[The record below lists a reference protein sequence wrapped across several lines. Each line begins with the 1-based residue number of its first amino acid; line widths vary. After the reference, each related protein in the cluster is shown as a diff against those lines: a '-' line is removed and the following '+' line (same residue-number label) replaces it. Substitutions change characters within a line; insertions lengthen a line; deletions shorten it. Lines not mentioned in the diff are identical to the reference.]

1 MRDTFRRL
9 LRQRKA
15 AVGGTLLLGFLLV
28 ALVGPWFV
36 MDPTELMGQPH
47 QPPSSAH
54 WFGTTG
60 QGQDVL
66 AQTVVG
72 ARETLAIGFAV
83 GALVTLVGALVGITA
98 GYLGRRVDDAL
109 TLTTNIFLVIPGLP
123 LAIVLGAYLPSGPF
137 RMVVV
142 LTFAGWAW
150 NARVF
155 RAEALSLRGRDF
167 VAAAVVAGESHLR
180 IITRELLPNMASL
193 VASSFIGNT
202 LYAVGAQ
209 VGLEFLGLGDVGS
222 VTWGTNL
229 YWAGNDAAL
238 LTRSWWIF
246 VPTGICIALVGF
258 SLTLLS
264 SAIDELTNPS
274 LRAPPKAPS
283 AAVVHAVASPEQ
295 EAATP
300 GALLSVRELSI
311 EYMTQAGPSRVV
323 DQVSL
328 DIAPGEVFGLAG
340 ESGSGKSTL
349 GSALLRLLPSSA
361 AITHGRILFDGTDVT
376 ALSPEALRAFRWSR
390 VSMVFQSAMSAL
402 NPVLTLGEQFHDTLA
417 AHGGNSRASSYAR
430 ARELLSMVGLKP
442 ELVDAWPHQLSG
454 GMRQRVG
461 IALALALE
469 PRLVVM
475 DEPTTALDVVVQKE
489 LLQRVV
495 ELKERLG
502 FAVLFITHDL
512 PLLLALADRVGIL
525 QAGKLVEVDTA
536 QRLRTDAR
544 HPYTR
549 LLLSSFPHLGAAD
562 APTPSPDVLEQA
574 TSALKPPLAASPG
587 GRR

>member
-1 MRDTFRRL
+1 MRETLRRL

-15 AVGGTLLLGFLLV
+15 AVGGSILLGFLLL
-28 ALVGPWFV
+28 ALVGPWLV
-36 MDPTELMGQPH
+36 MDPTELVGQPH
-47 QPPSSAH
+47 QPPSRAH
-54 WFGTTG
+54 LFGTTG

-109 TLTTNIFLVIPGLP
+109 TLTTNVFLVIPGLP
-123 LAIVLGAYLPSGPF
+123 LAIVLGAYLPSGPM

-155 RAEALSLRGRDF
+155 RAEALALRGRDF
-167 VAAAVVAGESHLR
+167 VAAAVVAGESHAR

-209 VGLEFLGLGDVGS
+209 VGLEFLGLGDVGA

-246 VPTGICIALVGF
+246 VPTGLCIALVGF

-264 SAIDELTNPS
+264 SAIDELTNPA
-274 LRAPPKAPS
+274 LRAPPSAPVP
-283 AAVVHAVASPEQ
+283 AKVG
-295 EAATP
+295 EAASEVPTP
-300 GALLSVRELSI
+300 GVLLSVRGVSI
-311 EYMTQAGPSRVV
+311 EYMTASGPSRVV

-349 GSALLRLLPSSA
+349 GYALLRLLPPAA
-361 AITHGRILFDGTDVT
+361 AITQGHILFDGTDVT
-376 ALSPEALRAFRWSR
+376 ALSPEAMREFRWSR

-402 NPVLTLGEQFHDTLA
+402 NPVLSLGEQFHDTLA
-417 AHGGNSRASSYAR
+417 AHGGSSRAASYAR
-430 ARELLSMVGLKP
+430 AREMLAMVGLKP
-442 ELVDAWPHQLSG
+442 ELVHAWPHQLSG

-469 PRLVVM
+469 PKLVVM

-495 ELKERLG
+495 ELKGRLG

-536 QRLRTDAR
+536 QRLRTDAK

-549 LLLSSFPHLGAAD
+549 LLLSSFPHLGASDVA
-562 APTPSPDVLEQA
+562 APPPDVLEHA
-574 TSALKPPLAASPG
+574 ALKPAQAAMPG

>member
-1 MRDTFRRL
+1 MRETLRRL

-15 AVGGTLLLGFLLV
+15 AVGGSILLGFLVL
-28 ALVGPWFV
+28 ALVGPWLV
-36 MDPTELMGQPH
+36 MDPTELVGQPH
-47 QPPSSAH
+47 QPPSRAH
-54 WFGTTG
+54 LFGTTG

-109 TLTTNIFLVIPGLP
+109 TLTTNVFLVIPGLP
-123 LAIVLGAYLPSGPF
+123 LAIVLGAYLPSGPM

-155 RAEALSLRGRDF
+155 RAEALALRGRDF
-167 VAAAVVAGESHLR
+167 VAAAVVAGESHAR
-180 IITRELLPNMASL
+180 IIARELLPNMASL

-209 VGLEFLGLGDVGS
+209 VGLEFLGLGDVGA

-246 VPTGICIALVGF
+246 VPTGLCIALVGF

-264 SAIDELTNPS
+264 SAIDEVTNPA
-274 LRAPPKAPS
+274 LRAPPSAPVPAKA
-283 AAVVHAVASPEQ
+283 VEASSEVP
-295 EAATP
+295 AS
-300 GALLSVRELSI
+300 GALLSVRGVSI
-311 EYMTQAGPSRVV
+311 EYMTASGPSRVV

-349 GSALLRLLPSSA
+349 GYALLRLLPPSA
-361 AITHGRILFDGTDVT
+361 AITQGRILFDGTDVT
-376 ALSPEALRAFRWSR
+376 ALSPEAMREFRWSR

-402 NPVLTLGEQFHDTLA
+402 NPVLSLGEQFHDTLA
-417 AHGGNSRASSYAR
+417 AHGGSSRAASHAR
-430 ARELLSMVGLKP
+430 AREMLAMVGLKP
-442 ELVDAWPHQLSG
+442 ELVHAWPHQLSG

-469 PRLVVM
+469 PKLVVM

-495 ELKERLG
+495 ELKDRLG

-536 QRLRTDAR
+536 QRLRTDAK

-562 APTPSPDVLEQA
+562 VATPPPDVLEHA
-574 TSALKPPLAASPG
+574 SLKPAQAAMPG

>member
-1 MRDTFRRL
+1 MRETLRRL

-15 AVGGTLLLGFLLV
+15 AVGGSILLGFLVL
-28 ALVGPWFV
+28 ALVGPWLV
-36 MDPTELMGQPH
+36 MDPTELVGQPH
-47 QPPSSAH
+47 QPPSRAH
-54 WFGTTG
+54 LFGTTG

-109 TLTTNIFLVIPGLP
+109 TLTTNVFLVIPGLP
-123 LAIVLGAYLPSGPF
+123 LAIVLGAYLPSGPM

-155 RAEALSLRGRDF
+155 RAEALALRGRDF
-167 VAAAVVAGESHLR
+167 VAAAVVAGESHAR

-209 VGLEFLGLGDVGS
+209 VGLEFLGLGDVGA

-246 VPTGICIALVGF
+246 VPTGLCIALVGF

-264 SAIDELTNPS
+264 SAIDELTNPA
-274 LRAPPKAPS
+274 LRAPPSAPVPAKAVEVSSEVPTS
-283 AAVVHAVASPEQ
+283 GV
-295 EAATP
+295 
-300 GALLSVRELSI
+300 LLSVRGVSI
-311 EYMTQAGPSRVV
+311 EYMTASGPSRVV

-349 GSALLRLLPSSA
+349 GYALLRLLPPAA
-361 AITHGRILFDGTDVT
+361 AITQGRILFDGMDVT
-376 ALSPEALRAFRWSR
+376 ALSAEAMREFRWSR

-402 NPVLTLGEQFHDTLA
+402 NPVLSLGEQFHDTLA
-417 AHGGNSRASSYAR
+417 AHGGSSRAASYAR
-430 ARELLSMVGLKP
+430 AREMLTMVGLKP
-442 ELVDAWPHQLSG
+442 ELVHAWPHQLSG

-469 PRLVVM
+469 PKLVVM

-536 QRLRTDAR
+536 ERLRTDAK

-549 LLLSSFPHLGAAD
+549 LLLSSFPHLGASDVA
-562 APTPSPDVLEQA
+562 APTLDVLEHA
-574 TSALKPPLAASPG
+574 ALKPAQAALTG

>member
-1 MRDTFRRL
+1 MRDLLRRL

-15 AVGGTLLLGFLLV
+15 AVGGSILLGFIVL
-28 ALVGPWFV
+28 ALIGPWLV
-36 MDPTELMGQPH
+36 MDPTELAGRPH

-83 GALVTLVGALVGITA
+83 GALVTLMGALIGVTS
-98 GYLGRRVDDAL
+98 GYLGRRVDDVL
-109 TLTTNIFLVIPGLP
+109 TLTTNVFLVIPGLP

-142 LTFAGWAW
+142 LSLAGWAW

-155 RAEALSLRGRDF
+155 RAEAMALRNRDF
-167 VAAAVVAGESHLR
+167 VSAALVSGESRSR
-180 IITRELLPNMASL
+180 IVVQQLLPNMASL
-193 VASSFIGNT
+193 LGSSFIGNT

-238 LTRSWWIF
+238 LTRSWWVF
-246 VPTGICIALVGF
+246 VPTGMCIALVGF

-264 SAIDELTNPS
+264 SAIDEVTNPA
-274 LRAPPKAPS
+274 LKAPPVTTTAVRSAQPAPEEAPAPS
-283 AAVVHAVASPEQ
+283 
-295 EAATP
+295 
-300 GALLSVRELSI
+300 GALLSIRDVCI
-311 EYMTQAGPSRVV
+311 EYATERGPARVV
-323 DQVSL
+323 DSVSF

-349 GSALLRLLPSSA
+349 GYALLRLLPPA
-361 AITHGRILFDGTDVT
+361 ASITQGRIVLDGTDVT
-376 ALSPEALRAFRWSR
+376 ALDEDSVRAYRWSK

-402 NPVLTLGEQFHDTLA
+402 NPVLTLGDQFHDTLA
-417 AHGGNSRASSYAR
+417 AHGRTTRAAAYAR
-430 ARELLSMVGLKP
+430 ARELLAMVGLAP
-442 ELVDAWPHQLSG
+442 QLVDAWPHQLSG

-469 PRLVVM
+469 PKLVVM

-489 LLQRVV
+489 LLQRVL
-495 ELKERLG
+495 ELKQRLG

-512 PLLLALADRVGIL
+512 PLLLALSDRVGVL
-525 QAGKLVEVDTA
+525 QGGKLVEVDTA
-536 QRLRTDAR
+536 ERLRTDAR

-549 LLLSSFPHLGAAD
+549 LLLSAFPHLSAAD
-562 APTPSPDVLEQA
+562 AQQVPANVAPEHAVAQA
-574 TSALKPPLAASPG
+574 TAQGG
-587 GRR
+587 GR

>member
-1 MRDTFRRL
+1 MRDAIRRL

-15 AVGGTLLLGFLLV
+15 VVGGSILLGFLLL
-28 ALVGPWFV
+28 ALVGPLLV
-36 MDPTELMGQPH
+36 RDPTELLGQPH
-47 QPPSSAH
+47 QPPSRAH
-54 WFGTTG
+54 LLGTTG

-72 ARETLAIGFAV
+72 ARETLAIGFTV
-83 GALVTLVGALVGITA
+83 GALVTLVGALVGVTA

-109 TLTTNIFLVIPGLP
+109 TLTTNVFLVIPGLP
-123 LAIVLGAYLPSGPF
+123 LAIVLGAYLPSGPL

-150 NARVF
+150 NARIF
-155 RAEALSLRGRDF
+155 RSEALSLRGRDF
-167 VAAAVVAGESHLR
+167 VAAAVVAGESHAR

-209 VGLEFLGLGDVGS
+209 VGLEFLGLGDVGA

-246 VPTGICIALVGF
+246 VPTGLCIALVGF
-258 SLTLLS
+258 ALTLLS
-264 SAIDELTNPS
+264 SAIDELTNPA
-274 LRAPPKAPS
+274 LRQPPRAPEVRGEATRVTPAP
-283 AAVVHAVASPEQ
+283 E
-295 EAATP
+295 P
-300 GALLSVRELSI
+300 GALLSVRELSV
-311 EYMTQAGPSRVV
+311 EFMTEGGPTRAV

-328 DIAPGEVFGLAG
+328 DIAPGEILGLAG

-349 GSALLRLLPSSA
+349 GSALLRLLPPA
-361 AITHGRILFDGTDVT
+361 ASITQGRVFFEGVDVT

-402 NPVLTLGEQFHDTLA
+402 NPVLPLGEQFHDTLA
-417 AHGGNSRASSYAR
+417 AHDRTASKAMSYAR
-430 ARELLSMVGLKP
+430 ARELLAMVGLKP

-469 PRLVVM
+469 PRLIIM

-502 FAVLFITHDL
+502 FAILFITHDL

-536 QRLRTDAR
+536 RRLRTEAR

-549 LLLSSFPHLGAAD
+549 LLLSSFPHLGAGD
-562 APTPSPDVLEQA
+562 ASPPPVDVLEQA
-574 TSALKPPLAASPG
+574 TPAHPSGLVALPG

>member
-1 MRDTFRRL
+1 MRETLRRL

-15 AVGGTLLLGFLLV
+15 AVGGSILLGFLLL
-28 ALVGPWFV
+28 ALVGPWLV
-36 MDPTELMGQPH
+36 MDPTELVGQPH
-47 QPPSSAH
+47 QPPSRAH
-54 WFGTTG
+54 LFGTTG

-109 TLTTNIFLVIPGLP
+109 TLTTNVFLVIPGLP
-123 LAIVLGAYLPSGPF
+123 LAIVLGAYLPSGPM

-155 RAEALSLRGRDF
+155 RAEALALRGRDF
-167 VAAAVVAGESHLR
+167 VAAAVVAGESHAR
-180 IITRELLPNMASL
+180 IIARELLPNMASL

-209 VGLEFLGLGDVGS
+209 VGLEFLGLGDVGA

-246 VPTGICIALVGF
+246 VPTGLCIALVGF

-264 SAIDELTNPS
+264 SAIDEVTNPA
-274 LRAPPKAPS
+274 LRAPPSAPVPAKA
-283 AAVVHAVASPEQ
+283 VEASSEVP
-295 EAATP
+295 AS
-300 GALLSVRELSI
+300 GALLSVRGVSI
-311 EYMTQAGPSRVV
+311 EYMTASGPSRVV

-349 GSALLRLLPSSA
+349 GYALLRLLPPSA
-361 AITHGRILFDGTDVT
+361 AITQGRILFDGTDVT
-376 ALSPEALRAFRWSR
+376 ALSPEAMREFRWSR

-402 NPVLTLGEQFHDTLA
+402 NPVLSLGEQFHDTLA
-417 AHGGNSRASSYAR
+417 AHGGSSRAASHAR
-430 ARELLSMVGLKP
+430 AREMLAMVGLKP
-442 ELVDAWPHQLSG
+442 ELVHAWPHQLSG

-469 PRLVVM
+469 PKLVVM

-495 ELKERLG
+495 ELKDRLG

-536 QRLRTDAR
+536 QRLRTDAK

-549 LLLSSFPHLGAAD
+549 ILLSSFPHLGAAD
-562 APTPSPDVLEQA
+562 VATPPPDVLEHA
-574 TSALKPPLAASPG
+574 SLKPAQAAMPG

>member
-1 MRDTFRRL
+1 MRETLRRL

-15 AVGGTLLLGFLLV
+15 AVGGSILLGFLVL
-28 ALVGPWFV
+28 ALVGPWLV
-36 MDPTELMGQPH
+36 MDPTELVGQPH
-47 QPPSSAH
+47 QPPSRAH

-109 TLTTNIFLVIPGLP
+109 TLTTNVFLVIPGLP
-123 LAIVLGAYLPSGPF
+123 LAIVLGAYLPSGPM

-155 RAEALSLRGRDF
+155 RAEALALRGRDF
-167 VAAAVVAGESHLR
+167 VAAAVVAGESHAR

-209 VGLEFLGLGDVGS
+209 VGLEFLGLGDVGA

-246 VPTGICIALVGF
+246 VPTGLCIALVGF

-264 SAIDELTNPS
+264 SAIDEVTNPA
-274 LRAPPKAPS
+274 LRAPPSAPVPAKAVES
-283 AAVVHAVASPEQ
+283 SS
-295 EAATP
+295 EAPTP
-300 GALLSVRELSI
+300 GVLLSVRGVSI
-311 EYMTQAGPSRVV
+311 EYMTASGPSRVV

-349 GSALLRLLPSSA
+349 GYALLRLLPPSA
-361 AITHGRILFDGTDVT
+361 AITQGRILFDGTDVT
-376 ALSPEALRAFRWSR
+376 ALSPDAMRDFRWSR

-402 NPVLTLGEQFHDTLA
+402 NPVLSLGEQFHDTLA
-417 AHGGNSRASSYAR
+417 AHGGSSRAASYAR
-430 ARELLSMVGLKP
+430 AREMLAMVGLKP
-442 ELVDAWPHQLSG
+442 ELVHAWPHQLSG

-469 PRLVVM
+469 PKLVVM

-495 ELKERLG
+495 ELKDRLG

-536 QRLRTDAR
+536 QRLRTDAK

-562 APTPSPDVLEQA
+562 VAPPPPDVLEHA
-574 TSALKPPLAASPG
+574 SLKPAQAALPG